1 MLIVIVSVDVI
12 EEAAHIAAVAVT
24 MEIFNILYMKGN
36 FYIVFPDRFNHTVK
50 IHLFV
55 HYSLL
60 TLVPNLPK

>member
-36 FYIVFPDRFNHTVK
+36 FYIVIIWFNHTVK